1 MAGHFLDRVDG
12 VTGAYALTFD
22 DGPSSKWTPLLL
34 RALAAHGARA
44 TFFPLAHN
52 LRRERAI
59 AAQALAAGHE
69 YGVHG
74 EWHLPPPVLP
84 WGFFARDTQR
94 GIDAALS
101 VGARPRWYRPP
112 FDVLR
117 VAQAVRMQRELGL
130 IAVRG
135 DVDPADYN
143 QPGEDRIFE
152 RVMARLAPG
161 SIAVMHDASGLGDFS
176 RRQSV
181 QATARILAQ
190 AASRGWRC
198 VTVSELVAT
207 PGARADGGGVA
218 V

>member
-12 VTGAYALTFD
+12 VTGAYSLTFD
-22 DGPSSKWTPLLL
+22 DGPSVTWTPLLL
-34 RALAAHGARA
+34 RALAAHGAHA

-59 AAQALAAGHE
+59 AAQAIAAGHE

-74 EWHLPPPVLP
+74 EWHLPPPALP
-84 WGFFARDTQR
+84 WSFFARDTQR
-94 GIDAALS
+94 GIDAATA
-101 VGARPRWYRPP
+101 VGPPPVWYRPP

-117 VAQAVRMQRELGL
+117 GTQAVRMQRELGL

-143 QPGEDRIFE
+143 QPGEDRIVE

-161 SIAVMHDASGLGDFS
+161 SIVVMHDASGVGDFS

-181 QATARILAQ
+181 QAAARILAQ
-190 AASRGWRC
+190 AAQRGWRC
-198 VTVSELVAT
+198 VSVSELVAM
-207 PGARADGGGVA
+207 PGARADGGSLAG
-218 V
+218 